1 MPETLMTI
9 GFALTTVICVVLFI
23 TVNLQVTVLVV
34 LCVVLVDFFIMA
46 FAYYWGLTM
55 NNILGVNM
63 SFALGISVD
72 YSTHIAHTYLLVVP
86 PAHL

>member
-72 YSTHIAHTYLLVVP
+72 YSGRGTY
-86 PAHL
+86 PACIS